1 MGIFSDIFFKLTSE
15 KRLRKKSDKMLKKLQ
30 KVGFFE
36 KEGNKHMRLANKY
49 NRYVNAIGGKCAK
62 KLPKREHGWYLNKKW
77 LKSIYA
83 ECGKSQSIKQVVWK

>member
-15 KRLRKKSDKMLKKLQ
+15 KRLRKKSDKMFKKLQ

-49 NRYVNAIGGKCAK
+49 NRYVNAIGGKYAK
-62 KLPKREHGWYLNKKW
+62 KLPKREHGWYLNKK
-77 LKSIYA
+77 
-83 ECGKSQSIKQVVWK
+83 